1 MFLSKFF
8 LPITKNL
15 PSDAKIKSH
24 QLMLRSGMIKQS
36 SAGIYSW
43 LPLGLKV
50 MKKIEQ
56 IVREEQNKIGAQELL
71 MPTIQSAD
79 IWKESGRYNDYGE
92 EMLRIKDRQGRE
104 MLYGPTNE
112 ELITDIF
119 RSSVK
124 SYKSLPQMLYHIQWK
139 FRDEIRPRFGV
150 MRCREFFM
158 KDAYSFDLDDTNARI
173 SYYKMFFSYLKTF
186 KRLGLKAIPMAA
198 DTGPI
203 GGDLSHEFI
212 ILAETGESKIYTDNN
227 IFNID
232 IDNYKFD
239 NTSLKK
245 MINDFSS
252 VYAVTDDKFKKEE
265 FDKKVEKENQM
276 ITKGIEVGHI
286 FYFGDKY
293 SKPLNCLID
302 NQEGRKDTVKM
313 GSYGIGVSRLVGAI
327 IEAKYEKEIMKWPKS
342 VSPFDVVIIPSISKN
357 NKGNLEKSIKIYD
370 ELKKQNIDVLLDDV
384 DENMSQKFKKHDLI
398 GVPYQIIIGSKS
410 SENQI
415 EFKEVNANSS
425 FVDLKEIKSKL
436 KKLICLLT
444 QKDLL
449 QSEI

>member
-1 MFLSKFF
+1 MYLSKLF

-43 LPLGLKV
+43 LPLGLKI

-56 IVREEQNKIGAQELL
+56 VVREEQNKIGAQELL
-71 MPTIQSAD
+71 MPTIQSAE

-158 KDAYSFDLDDTNARI
+158 KDAYSFDLNDANAKV
-173 SYYKMFFSYLKTF
+173 SYNKMFFSYLKTF
-186 KRLGLKAIPMAA
+186 KRLGLQAIPMAA
-198 DTGPI
+198 ETGPI

-212 ILAETGESKIYTDNN
+212 ILADTGESKIYTDKN
-227 IFNID
+227 IFKID
-232 IDNYKFD
+232 VDNYKFEEK
-239 NTSLKK
+239 SLEK
-245 MINDFSS
+245 MVNDYSS
-252 VYAVTDDKFKKEE
+252 IYAVTDDKFNKKE
-265 FDKKVEKENQM
+265 FDKKVIKNSQVV
-276 ITKGIEVGHI
+276 TKGIEVGHI

-293 SKPLNCLID
+293 SKPLNCFVD
-302 NQEGRKDTVKM
+302 SQDGKKNSVKM

-342 VSPFDVVIIPSISKN
+342 IAPFEVVIIPSISKN
-357 NKGNLEKSIKIYD
+357 NKENLLKAEKIYN
-370 ELKKQNIDVLLDDV
+370 ELKKQNVDVLLDDV
-384 DENMSQKFKKHDLI
+384 DENMSQKFKKHELI
-398 GVPYQIIIGSKS
+398 GVPYQIIVGSKS
-410 SENQI
+410 TENKI
-415 EFKEVNANSS
+415 EFKEVNSESS
-425 FVDLKEIKSKL
+425 FVDLNSIKSKL
-436 KKLICLLT
+436 T
-444 QKDLL
+444 N
-449 QSEI
+449 

>member
-1 MFLSKFF
+1 MFLSKLF

-15 PSDAKIKSH
+15 PADAKIKSH

-56 IVREEQNKIGAQELL
+56 VVREEQNKIGAQELL

-119 RSSVK
+119 RSSIK

-158 KDAYSFDLDDTNARI
+158 KDAYSFDLDDASAKS
-173 SYYKMFFSYLKTF
+173 SYNKMFFSYLKTF
-186 KRLGLKAIPMAA
+186 KRLGLEAIPMAA

-212 ILAETGESKIYTDNN
+212 ILAETGESKIYTDKN
-227 IFNID
+227 IFEID
-232 IDNYKFD
+232 LNNYSF
-239 NTSLKK
+239 NNSSLEK
-245 MINDFSS
+245 MIKDYSS
-252 VYAVTDDKFKKEE
+252 IYAVTDDKFKKNE
-265 FDKKVEKENQM
+265 FDKKVPKQNQM

-293 SKPLNCLID
+293 SKPLNCFVD
-302 NQEGRKDTVKM
+302 SQDGKKNAVKM

-327 IEAKYEKEIMKWPKS
+327 IEAKYDNEIMKWPKS
-342 VSPFDVVIIPSISKN
+342 VAPFEVVIIPSISKN
-357 NKGNLEKSIKIYD
+357 NKENLSKSIKIYE
-370 ELKKQNIDVLLDDV
+370 ELKKQNVDVLLDDA

-398 GVPYQIIIGSKS
+398 GIPYQIIVGSKS
-410 SENQI
+410 TENKI
-415 EFKEVNANSS
+415 EFKEVNSESS
-425 FVDLKEIKSKL
+425 FIDLKDIKSKL
-436 KKLICLLT
+436 T
-444 QKDLL
+444 R
-449 QSEI
+449 